1 MKKNLKNS
9 TLLSVFQN
17 MKTKLIILFIL
28 FLILTF
34 TVSFTLKLRNENP
47 LKTSS
52 QLSNEQLTK
61 KEGKWNYFKKGN
73 KIPIN
78 ELIEKNYTLFDL
90 PQGINSKIEKEDID
104 ELGMKHYLLKLE
116 MYGIPIEDGVYT
128 AHYSKDGDLMH
139 VVGKYDKNAI
149 PKEKTLPAISRVEAF
164 QKAKDAYIT
173 SEKFTTDHEKLISDE
188 LTNLF
193 NKVKISP
200 QLVYFRS
207 EKNNGLKLC
216 FKVAIVSELIT
227 RFLTYYI
234 DAETGEILKRVD
246 HRMNALA
253 TVGTVYNGTQYVQIE
268 WRGFPYNYYYLRHD
282 GFSTP
287 IETRNSSI
295 RYDYPSCTPWGFGNL
310 DRVHKDNTYWHQGYE
325 ANAASSHWAVKEAYT
340 VFKNT
345 FGRTYGTFSSS
356 GGEIRMENYYTKSD
370 ANGFGPFYAYGGSY
384 DYIHVG
390 NTIGTSGFEGSL
402 DIIAHEFTHGVM
414 YRTQS
419 ITSAVYSFPSNVEAG
434 ALCESFA
441 DIFGIIVE
449 RYTTGTTDYVIGS
462 NILSNFRRSIQNPR
476 NYPIYAC
483 NWYNDDNC
491 VYQIS
496 DLVQFTEAPLYY
508 GENPYWIN
516 GYNGHHINNSVQNY
530 WFYLLWNGG
539 TQLGINVTGIGL
551 DYASQIVYRNMVY
564 YFTEASDFDDMRQAS
579 IVNAAAV
586 LGECSN
592 SFYQV
597 QNAWAAVG
605 VGAAA
610 TPCMDV
616 QISGNDY
623 LMCNEQGY
631 FYANVTGGSDP
642 YSYQWYVDYVPYSND
657 SYIYTGWYPQYS
669 SENHYISLEVTSG
682 SLSDTYDFNV
692 FVESC
697 NWDQNL
703 EAQSNS
709 TIESIKISAH
719 PNPASSHSQIVIEDE
734 ITQEPKEYIIQ
745 ISDGNG
751 RVVHS
756 DKTYATDFTI
766 NTSSFQ
772 KGIYTVVIRTDR
784 KSGSVKLIVK

>member
-9 TLLSVFQN
+9 KLLFVFQI
-17 MKTKLIILFIL
+17 MKTKLMILFISI
-28 FLILTF
+28 LILTF

-52 QLSNEQLTK
+52 QLSNEQLAKTD
-61 KEGKWNYFKKGN
+61 GKWLYFKKGN
-73 KIPIN
+73 KISIN

-90 PQGINSKIEKEDID
+90 PQGINSRIEKEDTD
-104 ELGMKHYLLKLE
+104 ELGMKHFLLKLE

-128 AHYSKDGDLMH
+128 AHYSKEGDLMH

-149 PKEKTLPAISRVEAF
+149 PKEKTLPAISRTEAF

-173 SEKFTTDHEKLISDE
+173 SEKFTAMDHQKMISDE

-193 NKVKISP
+193 NEVKISP

-207 EKNNGLKLC
+207 EKNESLKLC
-216 FKVAIVSELIT
+216 FKVSIVSELIT

-234 DAETGEILKRVD
+234 DAETGEVLKIAD
-246 HRMNALA
+246 HRMDALA
-253 TVGTVYNGTQYVQIE
+253 TVETVYNGTQYVQIE

-295 RYDYPSCTPWGFGNL
+295 RYGYPYCTPWGFGNL

-340 VFKNT
+340 VFKNNY
-345 FGRTYGTFSSS
+345 GRTYGTFSSS
-356 GGEIRMENYYTKSD
+356 GGEIRMENNYTS
-370 ANGFGPFYAYGGSY
+370 NGPFYMYGGSY

-390 NTIGTSGFEGSL
+390 QTGGTAGFEGSL
-402 DIIAHEFTHGVM
+402 DVIAHEFSHGVM
-414 YRTQS
+414 YRARS
-419 ITSAVYSFPSNVEAG
+419 IDESAYNDDETG

-441 DIFGIIVE
+441 DIFGIMVE
-449 RYTTGTTDYVIGS
+449 YYTTGTTDYIVGS
-462 NILSNFRRSIQNPR
+462 NLLDYYKRSLQNPR
-476 NYPIYAC
+476 AYPSCRINAPC
-483 NWYNDDNC
+483 DANC
-491 VYQIS
+491 VSQIYS
-496 DLVQFTEAPLYY
+496 VDPRTVPLYY
-508 GENPYWIN
+508 LENPYWIFDVN
-516 GYNGHHINNSVQNY
+516 QGSSHVNNSVQNY
-530 WFYLLWNGG
+530 WFYMLANGG
-539 TQLGINVTGIGL
+539 NQLGVSVSGIGL
-551 DYASQIVYRNMVY
+551 NYASQITYRNMVY
-564 YFTEASDFDDMRQAS
+564 YLTTTSDFDDMRQAS
-579 IVNAAAV
+579 IANASA
-586 LGECSN
+586 LHGECSN
-592 SFYQV
+592 PYYQV

-610 TPCMDV
+610 TPCLDV
-616 QISGNDY
+616 QISGYDY

-631 FYANVTGGSDP
+631 FYANVTGGSGT

-657 SYIYTGWYPQYS
+657 SYIYAGWYPQYS

-682 SLSDTYDFNV
+682 SLSDTDDFNV

-772 KGIYTVVIRTDR
+772 KGIYNVVIRTNR